1 MRFILDGEVH
11 TARVSSPTRT
21 VLQYLREDLART
33 GTKEGCAEGDCGAC
47 TVVVAEP
54 NKRGLRFRAMNACIQ
69 FLPTLDG
76 KALYTV
82 ESLKDRQTGAMHPV
96 QQAMADGHSAQCG
109 FCTPGFVM
117 SLFALYKTDT
127 APNRMAINDAL
138 AGNLCRCTGYRPI
151 VDAALK
157 MRELGIA
164 ISETQRNVITSP
176 AGVAGSAATEASL
189 RTRLDGLARRGTLS
203 IKTVHGTFHAPRSL
217 AAFIRLRRA
226 YPEARILAGGTDV
239 GLWVTKQYRD
249 LGNLLYIGNVAALQ
263 KSVVRG
269 GAIDIGAAV
278 SLTDAFTAI
287 EQHIPAMR
295 ELMRRFASPPIRNA
309 GTLVG
314 NIANGSPIG
323 DSMPALMALGATL
336 ILASASVPPS
346 RPTPLLPS
354 PPTPLPMVGEG
365 SVVIL
370 PRGQEVDRRVGEG
383 SVHRREIALEDY
395 YLGYQKTAL
404 RSGELVERVRI
415 PIPGAGIS
423 FATYKISKRFDQD
436 ISSVCAAF
444 AFEIADGTVRAAR
457 AAFGGMAATPK
468 RAAHC
473 EGALTG
479 NAWTEATCEAAA
491 FALASDFSP
500 LSDMR
505 ASASYRLRVAQNLL
519 RKVFIESTGRMGT
532 APTRL
537 YDLSEVPA

>member
-1 MRFILDGEVH
+1 MTVRPSPAKSTDAVQFILDGEVH

-82 ESLKDRQTGAMHPV
+82 ESLKNRQTGAMHPV
-96 QQAMADGHSAQCG
+96 QQAMADGHGAQCG

-164 ISETQRNVITSP
+164 ISEIQRDVITSP

-189 RTRLDGLARRGTLS
+189 RTRMDGLARRGTLS
-203 IKTVHGTFHAPRSL
+203 IKTVHGTFYAPRSL
-217 AAFIRLRRA
+217 AALVRLRRA
-226 YPEARILAGGTDV
+226 YPDARILAGGTDV

-249 LGNLLYIGNVAALQ
+249 LGDLLYIGNVAALQ
-263 KSVVRG
+263 KIVVRG

-323 DSMPALMALGATL
+323 DSMPALIALGATL
-336 ILASASVPPS
+336 ILASASVA
-346 RPTPLLPS
+346 PS
-354 PPTPLPMVGEG
+354 PPTTLPM
-365 SVVIL
+365 
-370 PRGQEVDRRVGEG
+370 VGEG

-404 RSGELVERVRI
+404 RFGELVERVRI

-444 AFEIADGTVRAAR
+444 AFEIAGGTVRAAR
-457 AAFGGMAATPK
+457 VAFGGMAVTPK

-473 EGALTG
+473 EVALTG

-491 FALASDFSP
+491 LALASDFSP

-519 RKVFIESTGRMGT
+519 RKAFIESTGRMGT